1 MIENKEELVGCKE
14 IKDNFYTN
22 ENIYNKIFIY
32 SFQMRESFM
41 TAEHTIEIKN
51 EYIPIGFQFKKNF
64 HPAFDSK
71 QKTIAVLF
79 DNRFFI
85 SNSNYVF
92 HMNLLFSSKNAI
104 KSILK

>member
-1 MIENKEELVGCKE
+1 MIENKKELVGCKE

-22 ENIYNKIFIY
+22 EDIYNKIFTY

-41 TAEHTIEIKN
+41 TAEHTIETKN